1 MRGCH
6 EPHVRCLF
14 YCLLGW
20 SASVFDPCRWSVLL
34 KTLQFS
40 HNVPFSNYLFSFI
53 TQARDPFWISAIL
66 IVLFSFRITKE
77 PFWFSSI
84 LLLYFRDERS
94 LLVNP
99 FSSCTP
105 RRSAIKQY
113 SRFLYEGSLLNVR
126 NRMHLRRA
134 GRL

>member
-1 MRGCH
+1 M
-6 EPHVRCLF
+6 RCLF

-20 SASVFDPCRWSVLL
+20 SASVFDPCRWSILL
-34 KTLQFS
+34 KTLQLN

-53 TQARDPFWISAIL
+53 TQARDPFRISAIL
-66 IVLFSFRITKE
+66 IVLFSFRITRE

-84 LLLYFRDERS
+84 FIALFSGREIP
-94 LLVNP
+94 LVNP

-113 SRFLYEGSLLNVR
+113 SRFLYEGRLLNVR